1 MRILIVD
8 DEANIRST
16 LRVALEAMGHQ
27 VAEAADRDSAL
38 GQLEQASFDL
48 LLVDLRLGADSGFD
62 VMEQVVRERSDLAV
76 VIITAHAT
84 IDRAVEAMR
93 RGAFDFLPKP
103 FTPAQ
108 VRAVLERAS
117 RFKGLNRRVAG
128 LEEHIRSEVPEVVLD
143 SPDPKLAAILEQAR
157 RVAPTDA
164 TVLIRGE
171 SGTGKGVLARQIH
184 AMSRRSAGPFVTVS
198 CPSLSAE
205 LLESELFGHARGAF
219 TGAVRSTLGKVAAA
233 EGGTLFLDEVGDL
246 PLPLQPKL
254 LRFLQDRRYERVG
267 ESQTRTAFVRLIAAT
282 NRDLEAEAA
291 SGRFRDDLL
300 YRLNVVDLTL
310 PPLRSRSDL
319 LGLADALLTFFSRQT
334 GRRIEGFSPEARG
347 ALSNYSWPGNLREL
361 RNALE
366 RAVLF
371 VTTSRIELDDLPG
384 RISTAAPGT
393 RQQGSGPVEV
403 GGPVT
408 LEELESEHIRRLLT
422 ATETREEAARIL
434 GIDPSTLYR
443 KRKHLGL

>member
-1 MRILIVD
+1 MRC
-8 DEANIRST
+8 S
-16 LRVALEAMGHQ
+16 
-27 VAEAADRDSAL
+27 S
-38 GQLEQASFDL
+38 
-48 LLVDLRLGADSGFD
+48 
-62 VMEQVVRERSDLAV
+62 
-76 VIITAHAT
+76 
-84 IDRAVEAMR
+84 
-93 RGAFDFLPKP
+93 
-103 FTPAQ
+103 
-108 VRAVLERAS
+108 VLQ
-117 RFKGLNRRVAG
+117 RFKGLNRRVAD
-128 LEEHIRSEVPEVVLD
+128 LEEQIRSEVPEVVLD

-267 ESQTRTAFVRLIAAT
+267 ESQTRTAYVRLIAAT

-319 LGLADALLTFFSRQT
+319 LALADAC
-334 GRRIEGFSPEARG
+334 
-347 ALSNYSWPGNLREL
+347 
-361 RNALE
+361 
-366 RAVLF
+366 
-371 VTTSRIELDDLPG
+371 
-384 RISTAAPGT
+384 
-393 RQQGSGPVEV
+393 
-403 GGPVT
+403 
-408 LEELESEHIRRLLT
+408 
-422 ATETREEAARIL
+422 
-434 GIDPSTLYR
+434 
-443 KRKHLGL
+443 